1 MSLTTLA
8 LMLLAVPAAEE
19 IEEAEMQTKTASQQT
34 EVKPALHEHPTL
46 VDMLRRNNELRK
58 GVGLRPQRMNA
69 VLTRAA
75 QNHARF
81 MANTGSFSHY
91 SNYGPFVRARRF
103 GFGGN
108 VRENIAMG
116 HRNVLQA
123 FVGWRNSGGHW
134 ASIICDAPEVGFG
147 YAVSKGGT
155 PYWVAVYGYPTDKDN
170 EAATKLLEHR
180 TEVASEPVEYS
191 SSTTAKSVGDN
202 ATTKSVS
209 SNASQPA
216 YNNYVPQRRGLFRFF
231 RR

>member
-1 MSLTTLA
+1 MSLTALTLV
-8 LMLLAVPAAEE
+8 LLAIPAAEE
-19 IEEAEMQTKTASQQT
+19 METEMVSQQT
-34 EVKPALHEHPTL
+34 QVKPALHEHPTL
-46 VDMLRRNNELRK
+46 LDMLRRNNELRK
-58 GVGLRPQRMNA
+58 GVGLRPQTMNA

-91 SNYGPFVRARRF
+91 SNYGPFGRARRF

-108 VRENIAMG
+108 VRENIALG

-134 ASIICDAPEVGFG
+134 ASIVSDAPEVGFG

-155 PYWVAVYGYPTDKDN
+155 PYWVAVYGYPTDKDK
-170 EAATKLLEHR
+170 EAETKLLEHR
-180 TEVASEPVEYS
+180 TDVAAGSPAD
-191 SSTTAKSVGDN
+191 SSTSAKADSDSS
-202 ATTKSVS
+202 ASKSAS
-209 SNASQPA
+209 SNSSQSV
-216 YNNYVPQRRGLFRFF
+216 YNNYTPQRRGLFRIF